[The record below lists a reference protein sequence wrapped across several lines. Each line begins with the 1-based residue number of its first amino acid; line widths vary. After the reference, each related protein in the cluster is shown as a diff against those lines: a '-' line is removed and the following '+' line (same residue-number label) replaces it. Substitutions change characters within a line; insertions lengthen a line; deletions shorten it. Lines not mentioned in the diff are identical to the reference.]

1 MSFVLMHGKAGIIC
15 LDALKLVL
23 KDVTTFV
30 ASNYPTSFPEAN
42 LIEEFVTADAYLANE
57 QLVDVVGG

>member
-1 MSFVLMHGKAGIIC
+1 MSFVLAHSKAGIVC

-23 KDVTTFV
+23 KDVTAIVTSDD
-30 ASNYPTSFPEAN
+30 AASFPEAN
-42 LIEEFVTADAYLANE
+42 LIEEFVTADTNLANE